1 MDMIKI
7 NKYINNSMTI
17 AVRMASSNALQDLII
32 KTKSPIFMTSANK
45 SEKSPITTLDEIEKE
60 FPTLDGILEG
70 NVTFGMSST
79 IVDCTLEPIKILREG
94 PITKEQIMELLKN

>member
-45 SEKSPITTLDEIEKE
+45 SGKSPITTLDEIEKE